1 MYKYRSFFKIA
12 CIGVCLCMIMMLN
25 VSCSCNKEITKPVP
39 TNMLK
44 TDDLKPAYG
53 DILIEGTIADAQ
65 TLNPLLSTDTAS
77 GDVIGLIF
85 NGLIKYDE
93 NLDSVGDLAEK
104 WEVTENGFKFY
115 LRKNVKWHDGEKFDA
130 DDVVYTYKLMMNPLV
145 KYQYR
150 SYYKYVKSVKKLDE
164 YLVEVEYTKKTA
176 NSLLIWGTEILPE
189 HILKNEKDVNN
200 CTFNKK
206 PIGTGPFKLK
216 SWLEGD
222 RIELESNK
230 DYFEGQPYLS
240 RYMFRVIPNK
250 SVMFL
255 CLQKGE
261 IDFMYLKPD
270 QFRKQSQNEGFKST
284 FNLFSYADFNYSYM
298 GFNLN
303 NPIFKDKKIREAI
316 SMAINRK
323 EIIEGVIFGLG
334 KVCTGPFPPISWAYD
349 QTYKPPEYN
358 LENAKKLLLNDGW
371 KDGDNDGILE
381 KDLNNDGNDEI
392 LKFELLTNNGNR
404 SRELTAT
411 IIQDQLRK
419 IGIKVVTRFLEW
431 NTLNRDFIDT
441 GNFEAVILGWE
452 LSKDPAFINNIW
464 ESGSINEGN
473 NFVSFNNSEVDKLLE
488 EGTVTL
494 DKEKR
499 KIIYRKMHRLI
510 AQEYPYVFLYSK
522 NSLVAINKRFHGV
535 KISAAGIK
543 HNLIKWYVP
552 KKLQKY

>member
-1 MYKYRSFFKIA
+1 MYKYRSFFKVA
-12 CIGVCLCMIMMLN
+12 CIGLCMCMIAMLN
-25 VSCSCNKEITKPVP
+25 VSCSCKKEIRNDVSENKL
-39 TNMLK
+39 N

-77 GDVIGLIF
+77 GDVIELIF

-93 NLDSVGDLAEK
+93 NLDIIGDLAEK
-104 WEVTENGFKFY
+104 WEVTETGFKFH
-115 LRKNVKWHDGEKFDA
+115 LRKDVKWHDGEKFDA

-145 KYQYR
+145 KFQYR
-150 SYYKYVKSVKKLDE
+150 SYYKYVKSVRKLDE
-164 YLVEVEYTKKTA
+164 FLVEVEYTKKTA

-189 HILKNEKDVNN
+189 HILKIEKDVNN

-230 DYFEGQPYLS
+230 DYFEGKPFLS

-270 QFRKQSQNEGFKST
+270 QFRKQSQNEGFKSL
-284 FNLFSYADFNYSYM
+284 FSLFSYADFNYSYM

-303 NPIFKDKKIREAI
+303 NPIFKDKNIRKAI
-316 SMAINRK
+316 TMAINRN

-334 KVCTGPFPPISWAYD
+334 KVCTGPFPTISWAYD
-349 QTYKPPEYN
+349 QTYKPLEYS
-358 LENAKKLLLNDGW
+358 LVKAKELLLNDGW
-371 KDGDNDGILE
+371 KDSDNDGILE

-431 NTLNRDFIDT
+431 NTLNRDFIDA
-441 GNFEAVILGWE
+441 GNFDAVILGWE

-464 ESGSINEGN
+464 ESSSINEGN
-473 NFVSFNNSEVDKLLE
+473 NFISFNNSEVDKLLE
-488 EGTVTL
+488 EGTLTL

-499 KIIYRKMHRLI
+499 EVIYKKIYRLI
-510 AQEYPYVFLYSK
+510 ADEYPYVFLYSK
-522 NSLVAINKRFHGV
+522 NSLVAVNKRFHG
-535 KISAAGIK
+535 ISVSPAGIK